1 MRYFEVGDKVTIAGV
16 GFKYDA
22 VIDKIT
28 DNYIYVKYL
37 NSVEK
42 FSRVTYT
49 SVKNS
54 YTVKYIKDLPY
65 GNHIKA

>member
-1 MRYFEVGDKVTIAGV
+1 MRYFEAGDKVTIVGV

-28 DNYIYVKYL
+28 DNYIYVKYF
-37 NSVEK
+37 NNVEK

-54 YTVKYIKDLPY
+54 YIVKYIKDLPY
-65 GNHIKA
+65 GNHAKA